1 MDMPKDTD
9 KVLKKIKMYVKIKLA
24 YNNKESF

>member
-1 MDMPKDTD
+1 MDMLKNTN
-9 KVLKKIKMYVKIKLA
+9 KTLKKIKMYVKINLA